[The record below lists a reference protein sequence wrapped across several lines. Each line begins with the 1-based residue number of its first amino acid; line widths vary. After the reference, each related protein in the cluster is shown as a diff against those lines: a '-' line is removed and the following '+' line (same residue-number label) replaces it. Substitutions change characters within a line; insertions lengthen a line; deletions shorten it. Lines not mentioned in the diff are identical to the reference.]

1 MRYVFTLHLLNICH
15 LIQPKHITSVR
26 TSRNSIIWNIL
37 SISCYFGVSVHKKN
51 KGIHHDVTQWFV
63 QSGVWT
69 LKLIIMAVAMLAF
82 WNSTSQS
89 QSDCESEGHCTLLSN
104 TRKKK
109 EIKYTVFF
117 IFLFDINGNITRKTN
132 KMLNLTWPKTSNSV
146 RNKPINPTV
155 MCLRTAQIKC
165 GKGSPSPNTR

>member
-1 MRYVFTLHLLNICH
+1 M
-15 LIQPKHITSVR
+15 
-26 TSRNSIIWNIL
+26 
-37 SISCYFGVSVHKKN
+37 SVHKKN

-132 KMLNLTWPKTSNSV
+132 KMLDLTWPKTSKSV
-146 RNKPINPTV
+146 RNKPNRDVFKDSTDQVWKRLP
-155 MCLRTAQIKC
+155 LPKC
-165 GKGSPSPNTR
+165 MLVQLNVWPKESPSGFLSLWMNV